1 MVQLQPASPNVAV
14 PARLFTRSLPMPS
27 SPATQNPHPAAQAAT
42 PAATPHTLFED
53 GVAIFTGVLL
63 ISVGV
68 AFFTSAGLLT
78 GGTAGL
84 AFLLHYATG
93 IGFGKLFFMVNLPF
107 YWLALRKLGRAFTV
121 KTFIA
126 VLLLSLLTELQ
137 SQFLQFSQLQ
147 PLYAAIAGG
156 LITGTGFLVLFRHRC
171 SLGGVGVAA
180 LYLQDRYG
188 WRAGKIQMAVDC
200 CIVLLALWTVEP
212 LRVALSIA
220 GAVAL
225 NLVLTI
231 NHRPGRYMGT

>member
-1 MVQLQPASPNVAV
+1 MTS
-14 PARLFTRSLPMPS
+14 SEPS
-27 SPATQNPHPAAQAAT
+27 AAAT
-42 PAATPHTLFED
+42 PPIAPSPALPAVAPPAPHTPTED
-53 GVAIFTGVLL
+53 AVAIFTGALL

-84 AFLLHYATG
+84 AFLAHYATG
-93 IGFGKLFFMVNLPF
+93 IGFGKLFFVVNLPF

-126 VLLLSLLTELQ
+126 VLLLSALTELQ
-137 SQFLQFSQLQ
+137 SQLLQFAQLQ

-156 LITGTGFLVLFRHRC
+156 TITGTGFLVLFRHRC

-188 WRAGKIQMAVDC
+188 WRAGKIQMGVDC
-200 CIVLLALWTVEP
+200 CIVLLALFTVEP
-212 LRVALSIA
+212 LRVLWSIA

-225 NLVLTI
+225 NLVLAI